1 MNIFY
6 HIASAGVHWVNKDEL
21 NPSWKELGEWKD
33 KMALIPGLKIVL
45 VFSAG
50 HEAVIAEKAGRI
62 HFAEHN
68 CQYILVSNEPV
79 TGKKNMEMLAAGFS
93 DVIRWAGTA
102 NLQDYL
108 EEKSKRWQKIEEVLA
123 SSLVTKNLIG
133 GSKTWKSFLRNVIE
147 VSIFSGSNLLI
158 LGESGTG
165 KELLSR
171 LVHMLDDRP
180 QKAKLILL
188 DCSTIAPELSGSE
201 FFGHEKG
208 AYTSAIS
215 SREGAFALANKGTLF
230 LDEIGELPLRMQAE
244 LLRVIQEGSFKK
256 VGSNT
261 WQNTS
266 FRLVSATNKD
276 LRCMIG
282 EKLFRND
289 LYYRISDVELCVPS
303 LNDRV
308 EDIRPLS
315 EHFLCEFYRENNKP
329 GDVPCFD
336 ENVIQLL
343 EKRDYTGN
351 VRELRQLIRRMAM
364 RHTGKGMI
372 TMGDVPASDREMD
385 TGQVRIADKLHELEH
400 AIKKAVVKGENLFEI
415 KNLAA
420 FVAIKVALELESG
433 NRQKAAGRLNI
444 TTRAIQQYFKK
455 NMEEWAVMS
464 N

>member
-6 HIASAGVHWVNKDEL
+6 HIASPGLSWINKSEL
-21 NPSWKELGEWKD
+21 SSGWKDLNEWKD
-33 KMALIPGLKIVL
+33 KLNIVPGFKIIL
-45 VFSAG
+45 VFSDSNDVA
-50 HEAVIAEKAGRI
+50 IAKQAGRF
-62 HFAEHN
+62 HFTEHT

-79 TGKKNMEMLAAGFS
+79 TGKKNLEMLAAGFS
-93 DVIRWAGTA
+93 DVIRWNGNAC
-102 NLQDYL
+102 LLDYL
-108 EEKSKRWQKIEEVLA
+108 EEKSKRWTTIEEVL
-123 SSLVTKNLIG
+123 SSALITKNLIG

-171 LVHMLDDRP
+171 LVHMLDERP

-256 VGSNT
+256 VGGNA

-276 LRCMIG
+276 LRSMIG
-282 EKLFRND
+282 EKIFRND

-303 LNDRV
+303 LNDRI
-308 EDIRPLS
+308 EDIKPLS
-315 EHFLCEFYRENNKP
+315 EHFLREFYKENNKP
-329 GDVPCFD
+329 DDVPCFE

-364 RHTGKGMI
+364 RHTGKGKI
-372 TMGDVPASDREMD
+372 TMGDMPADDRVVED
-385 TGQVRIADKLHELEH
+385 RTSIADKLNELEY
-400 AIKKAVVKGENLFEI
+400 AIRKAVVKGENLFEI

-455 NMEEWAVMS
+455 NTEEWTVL
-464 N
+464 NN